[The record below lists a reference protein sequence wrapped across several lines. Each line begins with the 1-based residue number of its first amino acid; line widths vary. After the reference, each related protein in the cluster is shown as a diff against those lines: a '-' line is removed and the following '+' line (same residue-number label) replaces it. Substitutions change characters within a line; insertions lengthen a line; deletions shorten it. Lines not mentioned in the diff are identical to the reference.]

1 MTKLIIKRTYEWN
14 NLMRNFGV
22 YLDDKKIGTVANG
35 ETAEYEVKSG
45 KHKLNSKI
53 DWCGS
58 RTIEFEIKE
67 NETKTIELSGFK
79 YGTLILP
86 IMLVILLIYVVAKTE
101 FNTDLDFLSI
111 FGIILFCYPLYY
123 LTFGKK
129 EYLRITETK

>member
-1 MTKLIIKRTYEWN
+1 
-14 NLMRNFGV
+14 MRNFGV
-22 YLDDKKIGTVANG
+22 YLDDKKVGTFANG
-35 ETAEYEVKSG
+35 ETAEYEVKTRMY
-45 KHKLNSKI
+45 KLNSKI

-101 FNTDLDFLSI
+101 FNTDLDFLWI

-123 LTFGKK
+123 MTFGKK